1 MDINS
6 RLKALRKV
14 MKERNINAF
23 IIPSSDNHGSEYVSE
38 YFRVRAWLTGFTGSA
53 GTVVVTENEAHLWT
67 DGRYFLQAAEQ
78 IKGADIILER
88 MGEPGVKNYVEWIAS
103 NVEAGSI
110 VGFNGK
116 VFTVAEFHG
125 LEKAFAENGIKIAP
139 QEDIFNDLWK
149 NRPPMPT
156 AKVFIHDVKY
166 AGKTIA
172 EKLKEVKGILGKEQV
187 DSMLLS
193 SLDDI
198 AWLLNLRGADVQC
211 NPVFL
216 SYFLIKSDKNILY
229 IDKCKIDETVKS
241 YLNINNV
248 EIKPY
253 EEVIDDLKAIDGT
266 IAFDPTKTNV
276 WLRNALSPSVRI
288 KEERNITTMLKARKN
303 EVELK
308 NIEKAHIKDGVA
320 MVKFL
325 KWIKEAVKSQQIT
338 EISAAEKLKELRKQ
352 GEGFI
357 DLSFDTI
364 AGYGPHGAII
374 HYKANE
380 ETNSQLKP
388 EGLFLVDSGA
398 QYLDGTTDITRT
410 IALGKLTEEEID
422 DYTLVLKGHL
432 NLENAFFIEGTPG
445 CSLDILARRALWNRC
460 LDYKHGTGHGVGY
473 FLNVHEGPQGI
484 RTDLNAVPLEAGM
497 LLSNEP
503 GIYRAG
509 KHGVRIENLIAVEFK
524 GESEFG
530 RFLGFKSFT
539 LCPYEVEAINVQL
552 LSKEEIDWINNYHEK
567 VFEIL
572 SPYLN
577 KEEVNWLQNA
587 TKKIG

>member
-23 IIPSSDNHGSEYVSE
+23 IVPSSDNHGSEYVSE

-139 QEDIFNDLWK
+139 QEDIFNDLWE

-172 EKLKEVKGILGKEQV
+172 EKLKKVKGILGKEQV

-325 KWIKEAVKSQQIT
+325 KWVKEAVKDEKIT

-432 NLENAFFIEGTPG
+432 NLENALFIEGTPG

>member
-23 IIPSSDNHGSEYVSE
+23 IVPSSDNHGSEYVSE

-139 QEDIFNDLWK
+139 QEDIFNDLWE

-166 AGKTIA
+166 AGKTIS

-308 NIEKAHIKDGVA
+308 NIERAHIKDGVA

-380 ETNSQLKP
+380 ETNSQLKA

-432 NLENAFFIEGTPG
+432 NLENALFIEGTPG

>member
-23 IIPSSDNHGSEYVSE
+23 IVPSSDNHGSEYVSE

-139 QEDIFNDLWK
+139 QEDIFNDLWE

-166 AGKTIA
+166 AGKTIS

-308 NIEKAHIKDGVA
+308 NIERAHIKDGVA

-364 AGYGPHGAII
+364 AVMDHM
-374 HYKANE
+374 E
-380 ETNSQLKP
+380 Q
-388 EGLFLVDSGA
+388 
-398 QYLDGTTDITRT
+398 
-410 IALGKLTEEEID
+410 
-422 DYTLVLKGHL
+422 
-432 NLENAFFIEGTPG
+432 
-445 CSLDILARRALWNRC
+445 
-460 LDYKHGTGHGVGY
+460 
-473 FLNVHEGPQGI
+473 
-484 RTDLNAVPLEAGM
+484 
-497 LLSNEP
+497 
-503 GIYRAG
+503 
-509 KHGVRIENLIAVEFK
+509 
-524 GESEFG
+524 
-530 RFLGFKSFT
+530 
-539 LCPYEVEAINVQL
+539 
-552 LSKEEIDWINNYHEK
+552 
-567 VFEIL
+567 
-572 SPYLN
+572 
-577 KEEVNWLQNA
+577 
-587 TKKIG
+587 

>member
-23 IIPSSDNHGSEYVSE
+23 IVPSSDNHGSEYVSE

-88 MGEPGVKNYVEWIAS
+88 MGEPGVKNYVEWTAS

-139 QEDIFNDLWK
+139 QEDIFNDLWE

-172 EKLKEVKGILGKEQV
+172 EKLKKVKGILGKEQV

-325 KWIKEAVKSQQIT
+325 KWVKEAVKDEKIT

-432 NLENAFFIEGTPG
+432 NLENALFIEGTPG